1 MKFDIPFPSV
11 VKDVI
16 TRLFSFTEAAYPAIT
31 PGPKLFIVPCII
43 ILPTEIKLCWKI
55 LGTATAD
62 MSFKSTQENTEALPS
77 VFIAAKR
84 LNTNI
89 IAKMQLIPWQ
99 INVAHATPATP
110 RLNAVTNKISI
121 KIFAVDEQT
130 RNIKGVFESPSA
142 EKIPVAML

>member
-1 MKFDIPFPSV
+1 MLGI
-11 VKDVI
+11 
-16 TRLFSFTEAAYPAIT
+16 AIT
-31 PGPKLFIVPCII
+31 
-43 ILPTEIKLCWKI
+43 
-55 LGTATAD
+55 D
-62 MSFKSTQENTEALPS
+62 MSFKSAQENTAGVSLL
-77 VFIAAKR
+77 FIAAKR

-110 RLNAVTNKISI
+110 ILNAVTNKISI
-121 KIFAVDEQT
+121 KIFALDEQT